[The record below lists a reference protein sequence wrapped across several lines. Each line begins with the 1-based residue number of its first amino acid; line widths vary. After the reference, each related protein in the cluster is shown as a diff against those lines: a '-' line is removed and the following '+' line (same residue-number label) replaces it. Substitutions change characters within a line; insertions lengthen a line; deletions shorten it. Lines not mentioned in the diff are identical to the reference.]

1 MQIIAPRWL
10 IPIEP
15 HATVLSEHA
24 VITDHERILQIMPLG
39 AARQTY
45 PAAQEIHL
53 TEHAL
58 LPGLIN
64 AHTHSAMSLLR
75 GYADDLALM
84 TWLNQH
90 IWPAETAH
98 VSDDFVFDGS
108 TLAIMEMIAGGTTCA
123 NDMYFE
129 HSAVARAALSSGF
142 RMGIGCS
149 ILEFPTPYASD
160 ADGYIKKALASR
172 AEFNGE
178 PLVHFTLAPHAPY
191 TVSND
196 TFSRVI
202 TLADELDLGLH
213 CHIHETQDEIK
224 NSLKQYGV
232 RPLERLAALGFLG
245 SNLVAAHMVHT
256 SDTEIALLAK
266 HGVNIAHNPAS
277 NLKLAS
283 GIARIHAMQQAGINV
298 AIGTDGAASNNKI
311 DLFSEM
317 RLAALLAKAEAND
330 AHAIP
335 AWQALEMTTI
345 NAAKAMRLDDKIG
358 SIKVGK
364 QADLIAVDLSAA
376 ATQPCYDPISQL
388 VYAADRSQVSH
399 VWIAGRCVYQAGQH
413 LSLNAGETLNRAR
426 RWQQRIKKE
435 A

>member
-15 HATVLSEHA
+15 HATVLIDHA
-24 VITDHERILQIMPLG
+24 VITDHERIVQIMPLS
-39 AARQTY
+39 AARTAY
-45 PAAQEIHL
+45 PSAKETLLA
-53 TEHAL
+53 EHAL

-64 AHTHSAMSLLR
+64 THTHSAMSLLR

-84 TWLNQH
+84 TWLHQH
-90 IWPAETAH
+90 IWPTETAH
-98 VSDDFVFDGS
+98 VSDDFVFDGT

-129 HSAVARAALSSGF
+129 HSAVACAAISSGF

-149 ILEFPTPYASD
+149 ILEFPTPFASD
-160 ADGYIKKALASR
+160 ADGYIKKALSSR

-191 TVSND
+191 TVSD
-196 TFSRVI
+196 STFRRVI

-298 AIGTDGAASNNKI
+298 SIGTDGAASNNKI
-311 DLFSEM
+311 DLFAEM
-317 RLAALLAKAEAND
+317 RLAALLAKAQANN
-330 AHAIP
+330 AEAIP
-335 AWQALEMTTI
+335 AWQALEMATI

-399 VWIAGRCVYQAGQH
+399 AWIAGRCVYQAGQH